1 MTYLYNIHNVLTV
14 KSDVKLMNY
23 AFHKYFLS
31 NDDRDPDIVVRV
43 LRDIEKPKGLNRHDR
58 WFYGREGE
66 DLVYYEDKTLG
77 FNDKV
82 LVENLRGNPT
92 EIKVTKS
99 VLKFSPRSRG
109 SLSDLI
115 ESIIDLKFSEKG
127 YATLHAGTLSKNR
140 SAIVLVGFPNVGKT
154 LCTLYL
160 LKDGFKYMGDD
171 NGMIDKDGNV
181 YCYPSTSSI
190 GYHDFLKF
198 IRPEDIGRWRYYKH
212 LLRVLPMRI
221 KIVERI
227 FNYPEIYL
235 PDIKRFGKEDI
246 AKAKVVCSLEIGE
259 KMIREIDRENMVR
272 KIEMIN
278 DYSRP
283 RPTQNPFL
291 WVYAYFNTDFNLHD
305 FVKREEEIIYSFLSH
320 CKCYVI
326 SCNERNWGEVLKEVL
341 KGDIW

>member
-1 MTYLYNIHNVLTV
+1 MYIYNIHGVLEIH
-14 KSDVKLMNY
+14 SDIKLMNY
-23 AFHKYFLS
+23 AFHKYFIS
-31 NDDRDPDIVVRV
+31 ENCSDPDIVIKVV
-43 LRDIEKPKGLNRHDR
+43 RDIKKPSGLRRHDR
-58 WFYGREGE
+58 WFYGKDGE
-66 DLVYYEDKTLG
+66 DLIYYEDKLLWV
-77 FNDKV
+77 NDKV
-82 LVENLRGNPT
+82 LVRGIKNKPT
-92 EIKVTKS
+92 EIIVTKS

-115 ESIIDLKFSEKG
+115 ESIIDLKFSEMG
-127 YATLHAGTLSKNR
+127 FATLHAGTLSKNG

-160 LKDGFKYMGDD
+160 LIDGFRYMGDD

-198 IRPEDIGRWRYYKH
+198 IKPKDIGKLRYYKH

-221 KIVERI
+221 KIIERL

-235 PDIKRFGKEDI
+235 PDIERFGQEDK

-259 KMIREIDRENMVR
+259 RKIEEISKESMVK

-291 WVYAYFNTDFNLHD
+291 WIYAYFNTDFNLHD
-305 FVKREEEIIYSFLSH
+305 FVRKEEEIIMSFLKY
-320 CKCYVI
+320 CKCFVI
-326 SCNERNWGEVLKEVL
+326 SCNERDWGNVLREVL
-341 KGDIW
+341 KGEIL